1 VTLYKDGE
9 PFEVT
14 VTPEVPHTLGPDGSP
29 SSAAYTHGGDP
40 SEATLYQLYEKA
52 VAQAWGEL
60 DPNDDDRFGYEGMD
74 GGWAENDLPYITGDD
89 AERHDTDDVSP
100 EELRE
105 YYEDD
110 RPIVVSSLPSD
121 EAGKKDLYDDEG
133 VQMISGHAYYVIG
146 IEGEGDDTRVILGN
160 PWGADL
166 PDTGTVA
173 LSWEQFQAATSGVS
187 VGE

>member
-1 VTLYKDGE
+1 
-9 PFEVT
+9 
-14 VTPEVPHTLGPDGSP
+14 
-29 SSAAYTHGGDP
+29 
-40 SEATLYQLYEKA
+40 
-52 VAQAWGEL
+52 
-60 DPNDDDRFGYEGMD
+60 MD
-74 GGWAENDLPYITGDD
+74 GGWAEKDLPYITGED

-100 EELRE
+100 QELRE

-121 EAGKKDLYDDEG
+121 QADKLDLYDDEG

-146 IEGEGDDTRVILGN
+146 IEGEGGDTRVILGN

-166 PDTGTVA
+166 PDTGTVE